1 MTSSGPLVDQWDLSV
16 LSFLCHSFWHGIVCV
31 VVVVQKNEQRR
42 VKMWI
47 FLAITGKIGNIV
59 WTYHSAL
66 KLSQCRRVKAEWT
79 VRDNWTWRPW
89 PIRGGHELTEPA
101 CYSRDLPMYS
111 QEQKHHQQLNRRASR
126 WPVWRPYP
134 PVSGNLS
141 QVQFLFPAHLTI
153 SWPLLRTKTC
163 SPHLTWVFSFGKFRG
178 LLGLQE
184 VHRTRT
190 AQLTRQKL
198 RISLRRVKRQNPTL
212 TSYWHNKWNR
222 ALVQFLLF
230 NAWSLNKCSLFPSFK
245 GVWMYGKAEGGF
257 SVLA

>member
-1 MTSSGPLVDQWDLSV
+1 MISV
-16 LSFLCHSFWHGIVCV
+16 LSFGYLYWSS
-31 VVVVQKNEQRR
+31 
-42 VKMWI
+42 I
-47 FLAITGKIGNIV
+47 FHNPDLKWNIV
-59 WTYHSAL
+59 QQCTTL
-66 KLSQCRRVKAEWT
+66 KLSQCHRVKAEWT

-111 QEQKHHQQLNRRASR
+111 QEQKHHQQFNRRASR

-184 VHRTRT
+184 VNRTRT
-190 AQLTRQKL
+190 AQLLKETK
-198 RISLRRVKRQNPTL
+198 IENFIKTSKKTKSDQN
-212 TSYWHNKWNR
+212 
-222 ALVQFLLF
+222 FLLT
-230 NAWSLNKCSLFPSFK
+230 LQ
-245 GVWMYGKAEGGF
+245 ME
-257 SVLA
+257 